1 MKKKK
6 NVKKAVVPAVV
17 PAALGTRKKKTTASA
32 SAKQNLD
39 LLSNLDDE
47 SIFPRNPPLRICHL
61 TSRTASKMLLARA
74 AAPQP
79 PTLLYLPLLTQVP
92 DEDNCNPLDH
102 NSPHKDPSGEFVE
115 KAARAADPS
124 SAMDDDDDDDE
135 EERISVGSFNDLVGA
150 KTSGL
155 DDLGYSSDD
164 DDEDYDDGM
173 DEEARQIEYSDSKT
187 YRPGRCQTNLI
198 PGGPIPPS
206 YDGMSAAEMAFA
218 KSEFKKVRKKYTD
231 AL

>member
-1 MKKKK
+1 
-6 NVKKAVVPAVV
+6 
-17 PAALGTRKKKTTASA
+17 
-32 SAKQNLD
+32 
-39 LLSNLDDE
+39 
-47 SIFPRNPPLRICHL
+47 
-61 TSRTASKMLLARA
+61 MLLAQLA

-92 DEDNCNPLDH
+92 DEEDCNPLDH
-102 NSPHKDPSGEFVE
+102 NSPHKDPSAEFVE

-124 SAMDDDDDDDE
+124 DAMDDDDDDDE
-135 EERISVGSFNDLVGA
+135 EERISVGSFNDLVGV

-164 DDEDYDDGM
+164 DDQDYDDGM
-173 DEEARQIEYSDSKT
+173 DEEARRIEYSDSKT
-187 YRPGRCQTNLI
+187 YRPGRRQTNLM

-206 YDGMSAAEMAFA
+206 YDGMSAAEKAFA
-218 KSEFKKVRKKYTD
+218 KSEFKKVRKKYTN